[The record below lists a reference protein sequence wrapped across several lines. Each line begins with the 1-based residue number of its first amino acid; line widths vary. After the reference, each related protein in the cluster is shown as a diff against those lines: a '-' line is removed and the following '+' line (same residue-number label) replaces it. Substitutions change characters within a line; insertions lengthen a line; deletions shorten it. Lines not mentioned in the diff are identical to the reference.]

1 MLNAENIALIENI
14 TKKIIYFIIFG
25 IITIYIFLELIS
37 ISNFSYNYVKLE
49 KYGENLKKRCK
60 NDNIEYETSR
70 YQIYNNILNY
80 LQNNDKDSKSNY
92 LIILI
97 IFLIFAITFSV
108 ITTYILYKVIDEI
121 KNINLDNSNEFKF
134 LCNILILLTCIISI
148 SYIPIYVGTYFDKN
162 NNWNINNFENIMKKI
177 LYGFAILCAIILI
190 IRFNVYN
197 NFREYSYGNIFII
210 TLIGFFMGVAHY
222 TKNIIYFY
230 KNNIVKINYKYENIK
245 SIEDKKELILKKYNN
260 DDIFDEKK
268 NIISDYII
276 EIFGL
281 KYYKKNI
288 ENIDLNNIN
297 LYIYIIQIILIIL
310 LVLFFI
316 NRLKGLNKLYKDKN
330 FTLKNL
336 LDCILYKIKDCDNLL
351 YKNYEINILYNLIF
365 IPLCIILVIYIIIN
379 STINFNSNLN
389 ENIIIKPLIIY
400 KRELEQINNNFKNL
414 INNDKLDYT
423 YLKSIEKNTANA
435 ILLVLYNE
443 IFSDFLSL
451 DSDSN
456 SINGLKWQRANDI
469 KNGIELINEELSN
482 SLSIKREFTKNEW
495 KNFNINNL
503 NSNHYIKVGGTYY
516 KPVKNITNDTAF
528 INELNITPE
537 FHFTFGNVE
546 ESVIDYKNIKEYD
559 IKYYLNN
566 KYKKN
571 DIFKLNEY
579 CKNVN
584 KQCNTINTYL
594 LYYIIRKIF
603 LYSPI
608 ANELKKNKV
617 SDVKYYYYKDI
628 LKDKILKEIENIK
641 NNKNYLGNNK
651 LDINNN
657 HNINNTISIKNTD
670 PKLNLHEINK
680 LYAIN
685 PDDKSN
691 IIILKNEFINEINE
705 KNIDLNNKDKLL
717 NVLNDSKYEEL
728 MNNSILSKIIRKRI
742 QNILDNNNTISN
754 ELINK
759 IEIIIDYYIEFII
772 KTQKSYYLNLCKN
785 EECNIDDNE
794 LIKIY
799 KSDITNNNKN
809 TQNMFRF
816 INIFK
821 NDITILFDNINN
833 ELKEFNKKVN
843 ENNDKKY
850 VNENK
855 NKISKFIIDNY
866 NSLNE
871 QDNYLNKEIVLINKL
886 NCPIEKNIKNVEN
899 IIIND
904 DNIEYYN
911 KLDILINDILLSFY
925 FNNYLILKVY
935 NLYGELH
942 LDALIKNIEG
952 IYKSN
957 EDKYNMNDIKVEYV
971 ATLNKL
977 KLKLDKNINNDQ
989 LTELIIYD
997 DDNLL
1002 DLSLNEEIIEK
1013 MIEFNNKNKENK
1025 YYLNT
1030 VISEIKTFKKN
1041 VLINTDNITKD
1052 NIKNV
1057 MGIDNK
1063 IEIYIKYMEKNKLK
1077 INIKLNDK
1085 TKELI
1090 NNILI
1095 LQKEI
1100 FNELKNS
1107 DLLKLNYNKFLKKLN
1122 YEDKFNEYISEYKE
1136 HYTYI
1141 YNNNKEEEEKEN
1153 IVERSFNTNMNNSK
1167 ISKRDAEKTSLTA
1180 TILLL
1185 IFLISYIWIAS
1196 IK

>member
-1 MLNAENIALIENI
+1 M
-14 TKKIIYFIIFG
+14 
-25 IITIYIFLELIS
+25 
-37 ISNFSYNYVKLE
+37 
-49 KYGENLKKRCK
+49 
-60 NDNIEYETSR
+60 
-70 YQIYNNILNY
+70 
-80 LQNNDKDSKSNY
+80 
-92 LIILI
+92 
-97 IFLIFAITFSV
+97 
-108 ITTYILYKVIDEI
+108 
-121 KNINLDNSNEFKF
+121 
-134 LCNILILLTCIISI
+134 
-148 SYIPIYVGTYFDKN
+148 
-162 NNWNINNFENIMKKI
+162 
-177 LYGFAILCAIILI
+177 
-190 IRFNVYN
+190 
-197 NFREYSYGNIFII
+197 
-210 TLIGFFMGVAHY
+210 
-222 TKNIIYFY
+222 
-230 KNNIVKINYKYENIK
+230 
-245 SIEDKKELILKKYNN
+245 
-260 DDIFDEKK
+260 
-268 NIISDYII
+268 
-276 EIFGL
+276 
-281 KYYKKNI
+281 
-288 ENIDLNNIN
+288 
-297 LYIYIIQIILIIL
+297 
-310 LVLFFI
+310 
-316 NRLKGLNKLYKDKN
+316 
-330 FTLKNL
+330 
-336 LDCILYKIKDCDNLL
+336 
-351 YKNYEINILYNLIF
+351 
-365 IPLCIILVIYIIIN
+365 
-379 STINFNSNLN
+379 
-389 ENIIIKPLIIY
+389 
-400 KRELEQINNNFKNL
+400 
-414 INNDKLDYT
+414 
-423 YLKSIEKNTANA
+423 
-435 ILLVLYNE
+435 
-443 IFSDFLSL
+443 
-451 DSDSN
+451 
-456 SINGLKWQRANDI
+456 
-469 KNGIELINEELSN
+469 
-482 SLSIKREFTKNEW
+482 
-495 KNFNINNL
+495 
-503 NSNHYIKVGGTYY
+503 
-516 KPVKNITNDTAF
+516 
-528 INELNITPE
+528 
-537 FHFTFGNVE
+537 
-546 ESVIDYKNIKEYD
+546 
-559 IKYYLNN
+559 
-566 KYKKN
+566 
-571 DIFKLNEY
+571 NEY

-628 LKDKILKEIENIK
+628 LKYKILKAIENIK

-705 KNIDLNNKDKLL
+705 KNIDLNNIDELL

-759 IEIIIDYYIEFII
+759 IETIIDYYIEFII

-843 ENNDKKY
+843 ENNDIKY

-977 KLKLDKNINNDQ
+977 KLILDKTINNDQ

-1077 INIKLNDK
+1077 INTKLNDK

-1095 LQKEI
+1095 LQNKYLM
-1100 FNELKNS
+1100 NLK
-1107 DLLKLNYNKFLKKLN
+1107 
-1122 YEDKFNEYISEYKE
+1122 IQ
-1136 HYTYI
+1136 I
-1141 YNNNKEEEEKEN
+1141 Y
-1153 IVERSFNTNMNNSK
+1153 
-1167 ISKRDAEKTSLTA
+1167 
-1180 TILLL
+1180 
-1185 IFLISYIWIAS
+1185 
-1196 IK
+1196 